1 MRGISAEY
9 AKLNSALHETNPA
22 YGTSSSKWVEHVRM
36 LAQAFGCRSIL
47 DYGAGKGLLAREIPL
62 VVNYDPAIQEWA
74 AAPKPSD
81 LVVCTDVLEHVE
93 PEYLN
98 EVLDHLSELT
108 RNVIFL
114 TVATRPAR
122 KILEDGRNAHL
133 IVEQSEWWLPRIME
147 RFRVREFRDGPGEFL
162 VIAEPRHEH

>member
-1 MRGISAEY
+1 MTGRQS
-9 AKLNSALHETNPA
+9 P
-22 YGTSSSKWVEHVRM
+22 
-36 LAQAFGCRSIL
+36 F
-47 DYGAGKGLLAREIPL
+47 
-62 VVNYDPAIQEWA
+62 
-74 AAPKPSD
+74 
-81 LVVCTDVLEHVE
+81 E

-108 RNVIFL
+108 RKVIFL
-114 TVATRPAR
+114 TVATRPAQ

-133 IVEQSEWWLPRIME
+133 IVEQSEWWFPRIME